1 MIGKKKIAFIY
12 VHNFCHSQIAKA
24 LGKHFSGDKF
34 DFYSAETETKPQ
46 IHQDAVQLITK
57 SMGKIWNK
65 ASTARQ
71 RIKFPHLT

>member
-12 VHNFCHSQIAKA
+12 VHNFCH
-24 LGKHFSGDKF
+24 KF